1 MEIVYLLGSG
11 ILLVILIRAIAKSVT
26 VSRMDRMENAHNGL
40 VNQTKASFINAK
52 NDIDALGK
60 VLGVDFVKSSDSAA
74 LWDRLAQRLF
84 NPAGYRFTMKEPNIL
99 QRLDAIEKHL
109 GLTVAVEEVPAHTV
123 VSWKSNKKV
132 ASKRAV
138 KKVSSRRK

>member
-26 VSRMDRMENAHNGL
+26 AGRMERMEDAHNGL
-40 VNQTKASFINAK
+40 VNQTKSSFINAK

-60 VLGVDFVKSSDSAA
+60 VLGVDFVKSDNSAA
-74 LWDRLAQRLF
+74 LWDRLAHKLF
-84 NPAGYRFTMKEPNIL
+84 DPAGYRFSMKEPNVL

-109 GLTVAVEEVPAHTV
+109 GLDITVEEVPAHTV
-123 VSWKSNKKV
+123 VGWKSNKK
-132 ASKRAV
+132 AAQKRQ
-138 KKVSSRRK
+138 